1 MTRGNINEIIISAY
15 QCFRRKLTTFSWR
28 AESIK
33 SQSIVYHQGSAL
45 SIKSTRAEQLSL
57 KQWLKYG
64 KLLQGA
70 ILQAG
75 IINAFKQS
83 FLDAA
88 QFGCRWYG

>member
-1 MTRGNINEIIISAY
+1 MFSKKTDDILLACGINQITKHCLSSG
-15 QCFRRKLTTFSWR
+15 FRPFNK
-28 AESIK
+28 K
-33 SQSIVYHQGSAL
+33 Y
-45 SIKSTRAEQLSL
+45 KAEQLSL

-70 ILQAG
+70 ILQAR